1 MRMTGSI
8 ARLREM
14 SRSNQGFKR
23 EPVRSKDYVMPFGK
37 YKGETIADLLFDDPA
52 YLEWLHTNTDFELH
66 ADLLDEVQTSYED
79 AARNARLH
87 AD

>member
-1 MRMTGSI
+1 
-8 ARLREM
+8 
-14 SRSNQGFKR
+14 
-23 EPVRSKDYVMPFGK
+23 MPFGK

-52 YLEWLHTNTDFELH
+52 YLEWLHNNTDFELH